1 MNKIYVS
8 DAGFAALKGRLEKAQ
23 RELTAITQEKAVAY
37 TQSGDTWHD
46 NPTFNKLEQDEA
58 RKAAEVNELSQL
70 IVNAEVYVFQERNT
84 KRVQLG
90 SIVHFHRYYEVSGAE
105 EDEVW
110 EIVGYGETNAP
121 KKHVAYNAPMASA
134 LISLS
139 KGGTSEA
146 ETPRGR
152 AEYEVIELYK
162 SWDDVP
168 EEFRPK

>member
-1 MNKIYVS
+1 MDKVYVS
-8 DAGFAALKGRLEKAQ
+8 DAGLAALKARLEKAQ
-23 RELTAITQEKAVAY
+23 RELTAITQEKAIAY

-58 RKAAEVNELSQL
+58 RKAADVSELSQL
-70 IVNAEVYVFQERNT
+70 VANAEVYVFQERNT

-90 SIVHFHRYYEVSGAE
+90 SIVRFHRYYEITGSE
-105 EDEVW
+105 EEEVW

-121 KKHVAYNAPMASA
+121 KQQVAYNAPLASA
-134 LISLS
+134 LIGLV
-139 KGGTSEA
+139 KGGTTEA
-146 ETPRGR
+146 QTPQGL
-152 AEYEVIELYK
+152 AEYEVLELYK